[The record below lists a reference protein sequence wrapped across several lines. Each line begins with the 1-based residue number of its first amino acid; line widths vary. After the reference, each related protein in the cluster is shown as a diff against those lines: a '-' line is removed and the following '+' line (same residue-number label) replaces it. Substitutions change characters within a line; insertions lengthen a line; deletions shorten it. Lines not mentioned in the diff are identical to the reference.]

1 MTLHVDLGKV
11 PNSIFDINHALQFA
25 FYVKTNYL
33 ILKRERLCEGVG
45 CNVFSQ

>member
-25 FYVKTNYL
+25 FYVKTNFDNEH
-33 ILKRERLCEGVG
+33 I
-45 CNVFSQ
+45 